1 MKEFIRSWTAKT
13 KITVFAVLYT
23 IVLAFAIL
31 PPLYLWG
38 SGRTALFLGAPMS
51 VWYWLFDFLALLV
64 IMGLLYWVEDVRGE
78 VDPEEDAPADN
89 ATLPPT
95 SGTITTAAGA
105 TSSITSSNI
114 N

>member
-1 MKEFIRSWTAKT
+1 MKKFVRSWTVKT
-13 KITVFAVLYT
+13 KITVFALLYI
-23 IVLAFAIL
+23 IVLAFAVL

-51 VWYWLFDFLALLV
+51 VWYWLFDFLALLI

-78 VDPEEDAPADN
+78 VDPEEDAPADT

-95 SGTITTAAGA
+95 SGTTTAAAANNTRTGS
-105 TSSITSSNI
+105 TH
-114 N
+114 